1 MKIFLWLV
9 AGVLGFLL
17 MIGLIYKPS
26 ESEKAAT
33 YEENRRHCEKL
44 GKVFVQRDVW
54 SSGECMTMSE
64 AGAVILKNQKE
75 LDNRG
80 LR

>member
-44 GKVFVQRDVW
+44 VRCLFKKMFGVVG
-54 SSGECMTMSE
+54 S
-64 AGAVILKNQKE
+64 A
-75 LDNRG
+75 
-80 LR
+80 